1 MSRASVTALRPSD
14 RREEILAAAQRCFAR
29 SGFHQSSMQEIC
41 AEAGISPGGLYRYF
55 PSKEAIIAAI
65 AERDRA
71 DVAENFA
78 AVADVPGVFEGLEQ
92 LARHYLIERPAEEI
106 NLCAEI
112 RTESRRNPEIG
123 RIHHAINTD
132 VEAGLV
138 TVLRKAAERGE
149 IPSDLDLERIVVVL
163 LALGDGLEWR
173 RAAEPDFKIEPLF
186 PHIMQVLRCL
196 LSHGPGPKPKS
207 GKETSDES

>member
-1 MSRASVTALRPSD
+1 MSRPAVQRQTD

-41 AEAGISPGGLYRYF
+41 AEAEISPGGLYRYF

-65 AERDRA
+65 TERDRA
-71 DVAENFA
+71 DAADNFA
-78 AVADVPGVFEGLEQ
+78 AVANVPGIFEGLEK
-92 LARHYLIERPAEEI
+92 LARHYLIERPTEEI

-138 TVLRKAAERGE
+138 GVLRKAAERGE

-173 RAAEPDFKIEPLF
+173 RAAEPDLDIEPLF
-186 PHIMQVLRCL
+186 PYVMQVARCL
-196 LSHGPGPKPKS
+196 LSHAPDRQPKA
-207 GKETSDES
+207 GKETSDEG